1 LIRLGS
7 DNGHL
12 CRFHLM
18 NFQVLIT
25 RISAFFGLAF
35 FCYTLFS
42 SPPAGLSEAGWH
54 TLGVSILMALLWIS
68 EAIPFAAT
76 ALLPVVLFPFA
87 GICNVTVASAPYANP
102 VIFLFLGGIFIANG
116 LQQSCLHKRIALKI
130 ICLAGTR
137 QSALIAGFLVA
148 SAFLSMWV
156 SNTAV
161 ALMMLP
167 IAISVIVLFRAQN
180 DTSFTPA
187 LVLTVAYGSSI
198 GGMSTLV
205 GTAPNAILAGF
216 MLENYGITIGFLGWM
231 ILALP
236 PVLVLL
242 GLAWLVLT
250 KLAFRVKGHAVEDA
264 GDLLRV
270 ETGSLGPMSVGELGV
285 MVVFFATAGLWLAR
299 GFLQFWVPW
308 LTDATISM
316 AGGIALF
323 FLPLD
328 RAWSSSILDQEA
340 LKKIPFDVLLLIG
353 GGLSLAAAI
362 HANGLAA
369 WIGSFAHQAASL
381 PAPAVVCS
389 ILFIIICLAELTSNT
404 ATTSAFLPVGAALA
418 AGLNLPPLPL
428 LAGIALASSCGFMLP
443 VSTPPN
449 AIVFSSGYVSMSQM
463 IRSGILL
470 NVASWIIFS
479 FWLGWV
485 IPRFS
490 GWAEW

>member
-1 LIRLGS
+1 
-7 DNGHL
+7 
-12 CRFHLM
+12 M
-18 NFQVLIT
+18 NFQALLT
-25 RISAFFGLAF
+25 RVSFFLGLSF

-42 SPPAGLSEAGWH
+42 SPPTGLSVAGWH
-54 TLGVSILMALLWIS
+54 TLGVSTLMAFLWIS
-68 EAIPFAAT
+68 EAIPFAVT

-87 GICNVTVASAPYANP
+87 GICNVTVAAAPYANP
-102 VIFLFLGGIFIANG
+102 VIFLFLGGILIANG
-116 LQQSCLHKRIALKI
+116 LQRSCLHKRIALKI

-180 DTSFTPA
+180 DTSFAPA

-216 MLENYGITIGFLGWM
+216 MLENYGVTISFLGWM
-231 ILALP
+231 LLALP
-236 PVLVLL
+236 PVLILL

-250 KLAFRVKGHAVEDA
+250 KLAFRIKGNAVEDA

-299 GFLQFWVPW
+299 GFLQSWVPW

-328 RAWSSSILDQEA
+328 RMWSSSILDQET

-362 HANGLAA
+362 HTNGLAA

-470 NVASWIIFS
+470 NFGSWIIFS

>member
-1 LIRLGS
+1 
-7 DNGHL
+7 
-12 CRFHLM
+12 M
-18 NFQVLIT
+18 
-25 RISAFFGLAF
+25 AF
-35 FCYTLFS
+35 
-42 SPPAGLSEAGWH
+42 
-54 TLGVSILMALLWIS
+54 LWIS
-68 EAIPFAAT
+68 EAIPFAVT

-87 GICNVTVASAPYANP
+87 GICNVTVAAAPYANP
-102 VIFLFLGGIFIANG
+102 VIFLFLGGILIANG
-116 LQQSCLHKRIALKI
+116 LQRSCLHKRIALKI

-167 IAISVIVLFRAQN
+167 IAISVIVLFRAQK
-180 DTSFTPA
+180 DTSFAPA

-205 GTAPNAILAGF
+205 GTAPNAILSGF
-216 MLENYGITIGFLGWM
+216 MLENYGVTISFLGWM
-231 ILALP
+231 LLALP
-236 PVLVLL
+236 PVLILL

-250 KLAFRVKGHAVEDA
+250 KLAFRIKGNAVEDA

-299 GFLQFWVPW
+299 GFLQSWVPW

-328 RAWSSSILDQEA
+328 RMWSSSILDQET

-362 HANGLAA
+362 HTNGLAA

-470 NVASWIIFS
+470 NFGSWIIFS

>member
-1 LIRLGS
+1 
-7 DNGHL
+7 
-12 CRFHLM
+12 M
-18 NFQVLIT
+18 NFQALLT
-25 RISAFFGLAF
+25 RVSVFLGLSF

-42 SPPAGLSEAGWH
+42 SPPTGLSVAGWH
-54 TLGVSILMALLWIS
+54 TLGVSTLMAFLWIS
-68 EAIPFAAT
+68 EAIPFAVT

-87 GICNVTVASAPYANP
+87 GICNVTVAAAPYANP
-102 VIFLFLGGIFIANG
+102 VIFLFLGGILIANG
-116 LQQSCLHKRIALKI
+116 LQRSCLHKRIALKI

-180 DTSFTPA
+180 DTSFAPA

-216 MLENYGITIGFLGWM
+216 MLENYGVTISFLGWM
-231 ILALP
+231 LLALP
-236 PVLVLL
+236 PVLISL

-250 KLAFRVKGHAVEDA
+250 KLAFRIKGNAVEDA

-299 GFLQFWVPW
+299 GFLQSWVPW

-328 RAWSSSILDQEA
+328 RAWSSSILDQET

-362 HANGLAA
+362 HTNGLAA

-470 NVASWIIFS
+470 NFGSWIIFS

>member
-1 LIRLGS
+1 
-7 DNGHL
+7 
-12 CRFHLM
+12 M
-18 NFQVLIT
+18 
-25 RISAFFGLAF
+25 AF
-35 FCYTLFS
+35 
-42 SPPAGLSEAGWH
+42 
-54 TLGVSILMALLWIS
+54 LWIS
-68 EAIPFAAT
+68 EAIPFAVT

-87 GICNVTVASAPYANP
+87 GICNVTVAAAPYANP
-102 VIFLFLGGIFIANG
+102 VIFLFLGGILIANG
-116 LQQSCLHKRIALKI
+116 LQRSCLHKRIALKI

-180 DTSFTPA
+180 DTSFAPA

-216 MLENYGITIGFLGWM
+216 ILENYGVTISFLGWM
-231 ILALP
+231 LLALP
-236 PVLVLL
+236 PVLILL

-250 KLAFRVKGHAVEDA
+250 KLAFRIKGNAVEDA

-328 RAWSSSILDQEA
+328 RAWSSCILDQET

-362 HANGLAA
+362 HTNGLAA

>member
-1 LIRLGS
+1 
-7 DNGHL
+7 
-12 CRFHLM
+12 M
-18 NFQVLIT
+18 
-25 RISAFFGLAF
+25 AF
-35 FCYTLFS
+35 
-42 SPPAGLSEAGWH
+42 
-54 TLGVSILMALLWIS
+54 LWIS
-68 EAIPFAAT
+68 EAIPFAVT

-87 GICNVTVASAPYANP
+87 GICNVTVAAAPYANP
-102 VIFLFLGGIFIANG
+102 VIFLFLGGILIANG
-116 LQQSCLHKRIALKI
+116 LQRSCLHKRIALKI

-180 DTSFTPA
+180 DTSFAPA

-216 MLENYGITIGFLGWM
+216 MLENYGVTISFLGWM
-231 ILALP
+231 LLALP
-236 PVLVLL
+236 PVLILL

-250 KLAFRVKGHAVEDA
+250 KLAFRIKGNAVEDA

-299 GFLQFWVPW
+299 GFLQSWVPW

-328 RAWSSSILDQEA
+328 RMWSSSILDQET

-362 HANGLAA
+362 HTNGLAA

-470 NVASWIIFS
+470 NFASWIIFS

>member
-1 LIRLGS
+1 
-7 DNGHL
+7 
-12 CRFHLM
+12 M
-18 NFQVLIT
+18 
-25 RISAFFGLAF
+25 AF
-35 FCYTLFS
+35 
-42 SPPAGLSEAGWH
+42 
-54 TLGVSILMALLWIS
+54 LWIS
-68 EAIPFAAT
+68 EAIPFAVT

-87 GICNVTVASAPYANP
+87 GICNVTVAAAPYANP
-102 VIFLFLGGIFIANG
+102 VIFLFLGGILIANG
-116 LQQSCLHKRIALKI
+116 LQRSCLHKRIALKI

-180 DTSFTPA
+180 DTSFAPT

-205 GTAPNAILAGF
+205 GTAPNAILSGF
-216 MLENYGITIGFLGWM
+216 MLENYGVTISFLGWM
-231 ILALP
+231 LLALP
-236 PVLVLL
+236 PVLILL

-250 KLAFRVKGHAVEDA
+250 KLAFRIKGNAVEDA

-299 GFLQFWVPW
+299 GFLQSWVPW

-328 RAWSSSILDQEA
+328 RTWSSSILDQET

-362 HANGLAA
+362 HTNGLAA

-470 NVASWIIFS
+470 NFASWIIFS

>member
-1 LIRLGS
+1 
-7 DNGHL
+7 
-12 CRFHLM
+12 M
-18 NFQVLIT
+18 
-25 RISAFFGLAF
+25 AF
-35 FCYTLFS
+35 
-42 SPPAGLSEAGWH
+42 
-54 TLGVSILMALLWIS
+54 LWIS
-68 EAIPFAAT
+68 EAIPFAVT

-87 GICNVTVASAPYANP
+87 GICNVTVAAAPYANP
-102 VIFLFLGGIFIANG
+102 VIFLFLGGILIANG
-116 LQQSCLHKRIALKI
+116 LQRSCLHKRIALKI

-137 QSALIAGFLVA
+137 QSALIVGFLVA

-180 DTSFTPA
+180 DTSFAPA

-205 GTAPNAILAGF
+205 GTAPNAILSGF
-216 MLENYGITIGFLGWM
+216 MLENYGVTISFLGWM
-231 ILALP
+231 LLALP
-236 PVLVLL
+236 PVLILL

-250 KLAFRVKGHAVEDA
+250 KLAFRIKGNAVEDA

-328 RAWSSSILDQEA
+328 RAWSSSILDQET

>member
-1 LIRLGS
+1 
-7 DNGHL
+7 
-12 CRFHLM
+12 M

-102 VIFLFLGGIFIANG
+102 VIFLFLGGILIANG

-130 ICLAGTR
+130 ICVAGTR
-137 QSALIAGFLVA
+137 QPALIAGFLVA

-180 DTSFTPA
+180 DTSFAPA

-216 MLENYGITIGFLGWM
+216 MLENYGVTISFLGWM
-231 ILALP
+231 LLALP
-236 PVLVLL
+236 PVLILL

-250 KLAFRVKGHAVEDA
+250 KLAFRIKGNAVEDA

-328 RAWSSSILDQEA
+328 RAWSSSILDQET

>member
-1 LIRLGS
+1 
-7 DNGHL
+7 
-12 CRFHLM
+12 M
-18 NFQVLIT
+18 
-25 RISAFFGLAF
+25 AF
-35 FCYTLFS
+35 
-42 SPPAGLSEAGWH
+42 
-54 TLGVSILMALLWIS
+54 LWIS
-68 EAIPFAAT
+68 EAIPFAVT

-87 GICNVTVASAPYANP
+87 GICNVTVAAAPYANP
-102 VIFLFLGGIFIANG
+102 VIFLFLGGILIANG
-116 LQQSCLHKRIALKI
+116 LQRSCLHKRIALKI

-180 DTSFTPA
+180 DTSFAPA

-205 GTAPNAILAGF
+205 GTAPNAILSGF
-216 MLENYGITIGFLGWM
+216 MLENYGVTISFLGWM
-231 ILALP
+231 LLALP
-236 PVLVLL
+236 PVLILL

-250 KLAFRVKGHAVEDA
+250 KLAFRIKGNAVEDA

-299 GFLQFWVPW
+299 GFLQSWVPW

-328 RAWSSSILDQEA
+328 RAWSSSILDQET

-362 HANGLAA
+362 HTNGLAA

-470 NVASWIIFS
+470 NFASWIIFS

>member
-1 LIRLGS
+1 
-7 DNGHL
+7 
-12 CRFHLM
+12 M
-18 NFQVLIT
+18 
-25 RISAFFGLAF
+25 AF
-35 FCYTLFS
+35 
-42 SPPAGLSEAGWH
+42 
-54 TLGVSILMALLWIS
+54 LWIS
-68 EAIPFAAT
+68 EAIPFAVT

-87 GICNVTVASAPYANP
+87 GICNVTVAAAPYANP
-102 VIFLFLGGIFIANG
+102 VIFLFLGGILIANG
-116 LQQSCLHKRIALKI
+116 LQRSCLHKRIALKI

-167 IAISVIVLFRAQN
+167 IAISVIVLFRAQK
-180 DTSFTPA
+180 DTSFAPA

-216 MLENYGITIGFLGWM
+216 MLENYGVTISFLGWM
-231 ILALP
+231 LLALP
-236 PVLVLL
+236 PVLILL

-250 KLAFRVKGHAVEDA
+250 KLAFRIKGNAVEDA

-299 GFLQFWVPW
+299 GFLQSWVPW

-328 RAWSSSILDQEA
+328 RAWSSCILDQET

-362 HANGLAA
+362 HTNGLAA

-470 NVASWIIFS
+470 NFGSWIIFS

>member
-1 LIRLGS
+1 
-7 DNGHL
+7 
-12 CRFHLM
+12 M
-18 NFQVLIT
+18 
-25 RISAFFGLAF
+25 AF
-35 FCYTLFS
+35 
-42 SPPAGLSEAGWH
+42 
-54 TLGVSILMALLWIS
+54 LWIS
-68 EAIPFAAT
+68 EAIPFAVT

-87 GICNVTVASAPYANP
+87 GICNVTVAAAPYANP
-102 VIFLFLGGIFIANG
+102 VIFLFLGGILIANG
-116 LQQSCLHKRIALKI
+116 LQRSCLHKRIALKI

-180 DTSFTPA
+180 DTSFAPA

-205 GTAPNAILAGF
+205 GTAPNAILSGF
-216 MLENYGITIGFLGWM
+216 MLENYGVTISFLGWM
-231 ILALP
+231 LLALP
-236 PVLVLL
+236 PVLILL

-250 KLAFRVKGHAVEDA
+250 KLAFRIKGNAVEDA

-285 MVVFFATAGLWLAR
+285 MVVFFATASLWLAR
-299 GFLQFWVPW
+299 GFLQSWVPW

-328 RAWSSSILDQEA
+328 RMWSSSILDQET
-340 LKKIPFDVLLLIG
+340 LKKIPFDVLILIG

-362 HANGLAA
+362 HTNGLAA

-470 NVASWIIFS
+470 NFASWIIFS

>member
-1 LIRLGS
+1 
-7 DNGHL
+7 
-12 CRFHLM
+12 M
-18 NFQVLIT
+18 
-25 RISAFFGLAF
+25 AF
-35 FCYTLFS
+35 
-42 SPPAGLSEAGWH
+42 
-54 TLGVSILMALLWIS
+54 LWIS
-68 EAIPFAAT
+68 EAIPFAVT

-87 GICNVTVASAPYANP
+87 GICNVTVAAAPYANP
-102 VIFLFLGGIFIANG
+102 VIFLFLGGILIANG
-116 LQQSCLHKRIALKI
+116 LQRSCLHKRIALKI

-180 DTSFTPA
+180 DTSFAPA

-216 MLENYGITIGFLGWM
+216 MLENYGVTISFLGWM
-231 ILALP
+231 LLALP
-236 PVLVLL
+236 PVLILL

-250 KLAFRVKGHAVEDA
+250 KLAFRIKGNAVEDA

-299 GFLQFWVPW
+299 GFLQSWVPW

-328 RAWSSSILDQEA
+328 RTWSSSILDQET

-362 HANGLAA
+362 HTNGLAA

-470 NVASWIIFS
+470 NFASWIIFS

>member
-1 LIRLGS
+1 
-7 DNGHL
+7 
-12 CRFHLM
+12 M
-18 NFQVLIT
+18 
-25 RISAFFGLAF
+25 AF
-35 FCYTLFS
+35 
-42 SPPAGLSEAGWH
+42 
-54 TLGVSILMALLWIS
+54 LWIS
-68 EAIPFAAT
+68 EAIPFAVT

-87 GICNVTVASAPYANP
+87 GICNVTVAAAPYANP
-102 VIFLFLGGIFIANG
+102 VIFLFLGGILIANG
-116 LQQSCLHKRIALKI
+116 LQRSCLHKRIALKI

-180 DTSFTPA
+180 DTSFAPA

-205 GTAPNAILAGF
+205 GTAPNAILSGF
-216 MLENYGITIGFLGWM
+216 MLENYGVTISFLGWM
-231 ILALP
+231 LLALP
-236 PVLVLL
+236 PVLILL

-250 KLAFRVKGHAVEDA
+250 KLAFRIKGNAVEDA

-328 RAWSSSILDQEA
+328 RMWSSSILDQET

-362 HANGLAA
+362 HTNGLAA

>member
-1 LIRLGS
+1 
-7 DNGHL
+7 
-12 CRFHLM
+12 M
-18 NFQVLIT
+18 
-25 RISAFFGLAF
+25 AF
-35 FCYTLFS
+35 
-42 SPPAGLSEAGWH
+42 
-54 TLGVSILMALLWIS
+54 LWIS
-68 EAIPFAAT
+68 EAIPFAVT

-87 GICNVTVASAPYANP
+87 GICNVTVAAAPYANP
-102 VIFLFLGGIFIANG
+102 VIFLFLGGILIANG
-116 LQQSCLHKRIALKI
+116 LQRSCLHKRIALKI

-180 DTSFTPA
+180 DTSFAPA
-187 LVLTVAYGSSI
+187 LVLTVAYGSNI

-205 GTAPNAILAGF
+205 GTAPNAILSGF
-216 MLENYGITIGFLGWM
+216 MLENYGVTISFLGWM
-231 ILALP
+231 LLALP
-236 PVLVLL
+236 PVLILL

-250 KLAFRVKGHAVEDA
+250 KLAFRIKGNAVEDA

-299 GFLQFWVPW
+299 GFLQSWVPW

-328 RAWSSSILDQEA
+328 RMWSSSILDQET

-362 HANGLAA
+362 HTNGLAA

-470 NVASWIIFS
+470 NFASWIIFS

>member
-1 LIRLGS
+1 
-7 DNGHL
+7 
-12 CRFHLM
+12 M

-54 TLGVSILMALLWIS
+54 TLGVSTLMAFLWIS
-68 EAIPFAAT
+68 EAIPFAVT

-87 GICNVTVASAPYANP
+87 GICNVTVAAAPYANP
-102 VIFLFLGGIFIANG
+102 VIFLFLGGILIANG
-116 LQQSCLHKRIALKI
+116 LQRSCLHKRIALKI

-180 DTSFTPA
+180 DTSFAPA

-216 MLENYGITIGFLGWM
+216 MLENYGVTISFLGWM
-231 ILALP
+231 LLALP
-236 PVLVLL
+236 PVLISL

-250 KLAFRVKGHAVEDA
+250 KLAFRIKGNAVEDA

-299 GFLQFWVPW
+299 GFLQSWVPW

-328 RAWSSSILDQEA
+328 RAWSSSILDQET